1 MTYMKKPLSKLTRR
15 GFVIAAGATGA
26 IALAAPGVAQAFS
39 TENARKLIDTVVK
52 EINTIINSGGSEA
65 RMLRSFEG
73 VFGRYADVTR
83 IAQLV
88 LGVDGRS
95 ASASQKSAF
104 ARAFQTYMA
113 RKYGRRFREFIG
125 GRIEVQSARA
135 VKSFYE
141 VKSLAILQGS
151 RPFDLEWVVADDT
164 GKFIDLKIEGISLIK
179 TERAEIGAMLDQRRG
194 NLDQLIVDIVKI

>member
-1 MTYMKKPLSKLTRR
+1 
-15 GFVIAAGATGA
+15 
-26 IALAAPGVAQAFS
+26 
-39 TENARKLIDTVVK
+39 
-52 EINTIINSGGSEA
+52 
-65 RMLRSFEG
+65 
-73 VFGRYADVTR
+73 
-83 IAQLV
+83 
-88 LGVDGRS
+88 
-95 ASASQKSAF
+95 
-104 ARAFQTYMA
+104 MA